1 MTKKLI
7 KIIKFLKQLFK
18 RIYKYYEISNII
30 NKLLGIIFYLITVSK
45 YKQYIKLKINTKQ
58 QSNNIT
64 I

>member
-7 KIIKFLKQLFK
+7 KIIKLLKQLFK